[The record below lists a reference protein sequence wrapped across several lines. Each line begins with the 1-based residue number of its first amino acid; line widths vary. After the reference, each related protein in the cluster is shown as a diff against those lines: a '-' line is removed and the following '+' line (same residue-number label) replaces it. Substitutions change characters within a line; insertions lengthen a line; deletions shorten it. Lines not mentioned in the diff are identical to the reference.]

1 MGEKTVNK
9 QTSSKEDLIL
19 DAALKI
25 FEQKGFNATTTSE
38 IAKEAGIAEGTIFRY
53 FKTKKDI
60 LRSILVKAI
69 EVMSPVVIAKPIE
82 LLSNIEGKSE
92 KEILRALLKE
102 RLSFVSVQLPI
113 IKTVFAEALIHDD
126 VRQTLLDN
134 IILKIK
140 PRFNGFLEKMI
151 ADGKFRNVDTEC
163 VLRLFIGSLLILPL
177 YQHMFN
183 IKYSE
188 EELDHI
194 IDNTIDILLYGLTPI
209 NREGSENV

>member
-1 MGEKTVNK
+1 MGEKLANK
-9 QTSSKEDLIL
+9 QTNNKEELIL

-25 FEQKGFNATTTSE
+25 FEQKGFNAATTNE

-60 LRSILVKAI
+60 LRKILVKAI
-69 EVMSPVVIAKPIE
+69 EVMSPIVVAKPIE
-82 LLSNIEGKSE
+82 MLSNIEGKSE

-102 RLSFVSVQLPI
+102 RLSFVSMQLPI

-140 PRFNGFLEKMI
+140 PRFNDFLDKMI
-151 ADGKFRNVDTEC
+151 TNGKFRNVDTEC
-163 VLRLFIGSLLILPL
+163 ALRLFIGSLLILPL

-188 EELDHI
+188 KELDRI

-209 NREGSENV
+209 NHEGSENL